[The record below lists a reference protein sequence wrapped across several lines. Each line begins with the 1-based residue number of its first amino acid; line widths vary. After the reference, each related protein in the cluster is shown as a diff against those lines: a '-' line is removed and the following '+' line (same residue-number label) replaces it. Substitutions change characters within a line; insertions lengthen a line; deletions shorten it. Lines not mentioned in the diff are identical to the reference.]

1 MSIFNFKRFYDV
13 ANHLKKYSKKEEYQR
28 SSISRYYYSVFHP
41 VKDYY
46 EESFRRIL
54 PSENAHSV
62 LISELEKSPFE
73 EEQELGNYMRD
84 LRIFRNHADY
94 NKKKLKKNEINESK
108 DNTDKI
114 IIQLDYLKKHPL
126 RLMKK

>member
-1 MSIFNFKRFYDV
+1 MSIFNFKKFYDV
-13 ANHLKKYSKKEEYQR
+13 ANHLKNYSKKEEYQR

-54 PSENAHSV
+54 PSENAHSK
-62 LISELEKSPFE
+62 LIGELEKSPFE
-73 EEQELGNYMRD
+73 EEQELGIK
-84 LRIFRNHADY
+84 LRKLRNFRNDADY
-94 NKKKLKKNEINESK
+94 NKKELKKNQINVSK
-108 DNTDKI
+108 KKTDDILK
-114 IIQLDYLKKHPL
+114 QLDYLKKHPL